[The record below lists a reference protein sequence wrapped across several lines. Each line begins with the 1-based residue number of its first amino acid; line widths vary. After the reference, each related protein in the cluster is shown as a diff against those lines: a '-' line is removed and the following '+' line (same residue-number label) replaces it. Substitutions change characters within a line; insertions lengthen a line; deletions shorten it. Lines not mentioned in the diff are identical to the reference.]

1 MAIIFTVGH
10 STHPLQEFLD
20 MLTDNGVEQLV
31 DVRKLPGSR
40 RFPHFDQDALRESL
54 AGVGIGYD
62 WVEPLT
68 GRRKV
73 STTVPFE
80 VNAFWNNRSFH
91 NYADH
96 ALSEEFVSAVDKL
109 VDAPRPTVLLCSEAV
124 WWRCH
129 RRIITDHLLA
139 RGVEVT
145 HIMGPGQTQA
155 ATLTA
160 GAVVGPDHQ
169 VTYPA
174 G

>member
-96 ALSEEFVSAVDKL
+96 ALSEEFVSAVEKL
-109 VDAPRPTVLLCSEAV
+109 VDAPAPPSCCAPRPC
-124 WWRCH
+124 
-129 RRIITDHLLA
+129 
-139 RGVEVT
+139 G
-145 HIMGPGQTQA
+145 GA
-155 ATLTA
+155 AT
-160 GAVVGPDHQ
+160 GASSPITSWPGAWRSPTSWVRVRPRQ
-169 VTYPA
+169 PP
-174 G
+174 

>member
-1 MAIIFTVGH
+1 MANLFTVGH
-10 STHPLQEFLD
+10 STHPLAEFLD
-20 MLTDNGVEQLV
+20 MLGDNGVEHLV

-40 RFPHFDQDALRESL
+40 RFPHFDQDALRDSR
-54 AGVGIGYD
+54 AGAGIGYD

-96 ALSEEFVSAVDKL
+96 ALSEEFVSAVETL
-109 VDAPRPTVLLCSEAV
+109 VDAPRATVLLCSEAV

-145 HIMGPGQTQA
+145 HIMGPSQTQA

-174 G
+174 T